1 MIDSTDCGEFYSKP
15 AWKICLRVIHIY
27 GYIPSVKTTIELPDQ
42 LLERVKIT
50 AAKQQTTMRKLIIRG
65 LETILDAEAPS
76 DSASSQL
83 ALKRLQQGYA
93 LGNQPLSRDQT
104 HDR

>member
-1 MIDSTDCGEFYSKP
+1 M
-15 AWKICLRVIHIY
+15 
-27 GYIPSVKTTIELPDQ
+27 KTTIELPDQ

-65 LETILDAEAPS
+65 LETILDADAPKE
-76 DSASSQL
+76 SAASQP
-83 ALKRLQQGYA
+83 ALKRLQQGFA

-104 HDR
+104 HGR